1 MLVGLVLT
9 PILSSCWIIIL
20 RLFVYSSFWFLNFY
34 ILDAM
39 IKFGIYFIYLIK
51 LLLSTNNVFRA
62 GSKHKNK
69 KVIYAISKVFQI
81 LHFPFHVPKQ
91 ILFNCFASCLNMSIE
106 YFVTFVTFVDF
117 GSSSIIACYGPQYF
131 EPWFTYVLPKMAWN
145 FNADI
150 LAWYIF
156 YQIKV

>member
-1 MLVGLVLT
+1 MLNNYITFVCVLQ
-9 PILSSCWIIIL
+9 
-20 RLFVYSSFWFLNFY
+20 FLIFEFLYFGRDDKIWNIFY
-34 ILDAM
+34 IINKIA
-39 IKFGIYFIYLIK
+39 FIHG
-51 LLLSTNNVFRA
+51 S

>member
-20 RLFVYSSFWFLNFY
+20 RLFVCSSFWFLNFY

-51 LLLSTNNVFRA
+51 LLLSTNSSS

-117 GSSSIIACYGPQYF
+117 GSSSIITHYGQQYF
-131 EPWFTYVLPKMAWN
+131 QPWFTYVLPKMSWI
-145 FNADI
+145 FNEDI
-150 LAWYIF
+150 LEWYFF